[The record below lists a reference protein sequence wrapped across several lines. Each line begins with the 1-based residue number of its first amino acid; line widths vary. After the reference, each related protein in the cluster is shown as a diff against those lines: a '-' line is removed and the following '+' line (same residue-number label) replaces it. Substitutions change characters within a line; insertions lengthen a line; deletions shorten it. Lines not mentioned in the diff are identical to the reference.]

1 MENNNRQGCRWTKDK
16 PKFEKE
22 CVLVTASKYN
32 RNSEAIDY
40 DYTIWQIKQIDSEDD
55 DGNSAWYLGLL
66 NGDGEEYGALED
78 LEADYYTIIPSPESI
93 EPCATSSESCD
104 EKDLIIQGIEEGSQ
118 QWKEEYD
125 SARKI
130 IEQLVEQSG
139 ILYTYGSRIEGIYQ
153 KFPEL
158 LKAAKEFL
166 SKYQHQ

>member
-1 MENNNRQGCRWTKDK
+1 MENNNRQGCRWTKEEQEKLWDEVEDIFDK
-16 PKFEKE
+16 HTSP
-22 CVLVTASKYN
+22 TGGGY
-32 RNSEAIDY
+32 
-40 DYTIWQIKQIDSEDD
+40 
-55 DGNSAWYLGLL
+55 
-66 NGDGEEYGALED
+66 
-78 LEADYYTIIPSPESI
+78 EADYTYKGGFISELKEKYLIAPI
-93 EPCATSSESCD
+93 EPCATSSPH
-104 EKDLIIQGIEEGSQ
+104 EKDLIIHGLEEGSQ

-158 LKAAKEFL
+158 LKSAKEFL